1 MFRIINQ
8 FLESKFNFFADIS
21 PFYVMIYN
29 YKTWIGILNIDL
41 DSKLKLEF

>member
-1 MFRIINQ
+1 MFRTLILL
-8 FLESKFNFFADIS
+8 LEPKFSFSADIS

-29 YKTWIGILNIDL
+29 SKTWIEILNTDL